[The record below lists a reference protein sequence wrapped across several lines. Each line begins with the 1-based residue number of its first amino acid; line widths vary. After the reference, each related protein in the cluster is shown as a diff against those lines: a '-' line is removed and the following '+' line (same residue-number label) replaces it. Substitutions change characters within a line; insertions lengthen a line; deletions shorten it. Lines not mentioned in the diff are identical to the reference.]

1 MCVCVCRGDEDDDSG
16 RNGAHIAHLGELEQ
30 SAGNGFHHV
39 DAATL
44 YFTKSKFFFFF
55 LSQFGFTQSYSSS
68 QPLNLKEG
76 LKNQDTC
83 FR

>member
-55 LSQFGFTQSYSSS
+55 FHNLDS
-68 QPLNLKEG
+68 LNPIHHH
-76 LKNQDTC
+76 N
-83 FR
+83 R